1 MKSDLDIKDAK
12 AMIELIVPLVD
23 KLEDYI
29 NDLREISEAAE
40 NPEGW
45 NDADDPPELNHLS
58 WVGCDG
64 EFVELLSS
72 DPVQADVV
80 GFDTQPA
87 IYFRTKR
94 DFGWRSVNGNKI
106 EVFSWRCYP
115 GLKTKTKSES
125 IRESVRKAKQEG
137 PKK

>member
-40 NPEGW
+40 NHEGW
-45 NDADDPPELNHLS
+45 NGADDPPELNHYS
-58 WVGCDG
+58 WIGADG
-64 EFVELLSS
+64 KFIECWSS

-87 IYFRTKR
+87 IYFRTTR
-94 DFGWRSVNGNKI
+94 DSGWKSVNGVKI